1 MSGSDESKQKHRND
15 VYADNLV
22 KGSVARA
29 EDNPAIPAA
38 TVVLLR
44 DQASSVE
51 VLMLHKASQ
60 IAFGGMWVF
69 PGGRIDEEDYPP
81 ERDLNVAARNAALRE
96 TREEAGITVPPDG
109 IVWFAHWTPPP
120 GTPKR
125 FATWFFA
132 VRADDHTVTI
142 DGGEIQNHQWLA
154 PAAAL
159 ERHAAGE
166 IDLAPPTWVTLYQM
180 SRFSTVEAA
189 LERLRSIEPRYY
201 ETRVA
206 KRADGVRVAM
216 WRGDA
221 GYAEW
226 NADVP
231 GERHRL
237 AMTPGGFVFENSVET
252 Y

>member
-1 MSGSDESKQKHRND
+1 MSMANEQSGRHRSDT
-15 VYADNLV
+15 YGDNIA
-22 KGSVARA
+22 ARDGG
-29 EDNPAIPAA
+29 EPAIPAA

-44 DQASSVE
+44 DQESQLE

-69 PGGRIDEEDYPP
+69 PGGRIDDEDYDTS
-81 ERDLNVAARNAALRE
+81 RDANVAARNAAVRE
-96 TREEAGITVPPDG
+96 TLEEAGLALSSEG
-109 IVWFAHWTPPP
+109 FVWFAHWTPPP

-125 FATWFFA
+125 YATWFFA
-132 VRADDHTVTI
+132 ARADSHDVTI
-142 DGGEIQNHQWLA
+142 DGGEIQNHQWLN
-154 PAAAL
+154 PGAAL

-166 IDLAPPTWVTLYQM
+166 IDLAPPTWVTLYQLTKTA
-180 SRFSTVEAA
+180 TVDAA
-189 LERLRSIEPRYY
+189 LTLLRSREPRYY

-221 GYAEW
+221 GYSEW
-226 NADVP
+226 SADVP
-231 GERHRL
+231 GDRHRL
-237 AMTPGGFVFENSVET
+237 AMTPGGFSFENSVEI